1 MNATATL
8 LDWKIED
15 NYGTY
20 RLVGTII
27 GKDTRG
33 RFQHG
38 ERIFTSPVKSID
50 FETGIAKTMSGSIYK
65 LIV

>member
-1 MNATATL
+1 MNTTATL

-27 GKDTRG
+27 GKDALG

-50 FETGIAKTMSGSIYK
+50 FETGIAKTMSGSIYE
-65 LIV
+65 LC

>member
-8 LDWKIED
+8 IDWKIED
-15 NYGTY
+15 NYGTH

-27 GKDTRG
+27 GKDVRG

-38 ERIFTSPVKSID
+38 ERIFTSPLKSID
-50 FETGIAKTMSGSIYK
+50 FETGIAKTKSGSIYK
-65 LIV
+65 LID